1 MNFEGFKQLCEVMN
15 IFENEKEQEEIFQ
28 EIARKNQSFTFDDFD
43 LFIKKKME
51 KTI

>member
-1 MNFEGFKQLCEVMN
+1 MNLEGFKQLCEIMN
-15 IFENEKEQEEIFQ
+15 IFEDKEQEEIFQ
-28 EIARKNQSFTFDDFD
+28 EIARKNPFFTFDDFD